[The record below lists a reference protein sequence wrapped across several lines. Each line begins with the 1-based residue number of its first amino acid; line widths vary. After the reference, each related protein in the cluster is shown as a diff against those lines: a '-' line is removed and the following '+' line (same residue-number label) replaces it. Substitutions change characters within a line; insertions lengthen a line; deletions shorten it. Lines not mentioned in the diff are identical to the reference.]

1 MLEDLFS
8 DSDHQVENAHP
19 NTLPDA
25 EAIFEKNFN
34 FSAKPRPSGKLKSDE
49 KLATG
54 TSAAENEE
62 KLEKR
67 NSSTAESTRFWTTF
81 NYFNL
86 FFVS

>member
-1 MLEDLFS
+1 MEDLFS
-8 DSDHQVENAHP
+8 DSDHQDENSHP
-19 NTLPDA
+19 NTLPHA

-34 FSAKPRPSGKLKSDE
+34 FSTRPNGTDAKINDE
-49 KLATG
+49 KLATEN
-54 TSAAENEE
+54 SAAEATDA

-67 NSSTAESTRFWTTF
+67 NSSAAEGTLLWTTS